1 MESLIFLLGLGPF
14 IIPPYT
20 TEGYQTPHAF
30 VAFCAREIHK
40 SIPKW
45 GPRVN
50 LNIYLLASA
59 VEMAT

>member
-14 IIPPYT
+14 IIPLHT

-30 VAFCAREIHK
+30 VAFRAREICK

-45 GPRVN
+45 EPTVN
-50 LNIYLLASA
+50 FNIYLLASA
-59 VEMAT
+59 I